1 MTGMTG
7 MWAEGHDKAAG
18 RISHHSLP
26 LPFPSG
32 NKKIYKKNNQHLKRG
47 VTISQA
53 EAEQLQFGPDCK
65 RSFGRF

>member
-1 MTGMTG
+1 MTKLL
-7 MWAEGHDKAAG
+7 EE
-18 RISHHSLP
+18 SLTIHCHCH
-26 LPFPSG
+26 FPQAT
-32 NKKIYKKNNQHLKRG
+32 KKYILKKNNQHLKRG